1 MYRLISRLVIYR
13 GMEEDGILLRLSD
26 ICQRF
31 YSGDYDKDNLITE
44 IYEQIHSLLDLAT
57 RYGFNKNLWHNYLAF
72 QLAMSENPFTMVSE
86 RLAAMMVRSMHLPK
100 QIFRYSRNCLTMI
113 FTD

>member
-31 YSGDYDKDNLITE
+31 YSGDYDKDNLVTE

-72 QLAMSENPFTMVSE
+72 
-86 RLAAMMVRSMHLPK
+86 HLPK

-113 FTD
+113 FHRLKKH

>member
-31 YSGDYDKDNLITE
+31 YSGDYDKDNLVTE

-57 RYGFNKNLWHNYLAF
+57 RYGFNKNLWQCAKSNKCTEWDHPPGDAGR
-72 QLAMSENPFTMVSE
+72 VS
-86 RLAAMMVRSMHLPK
+86 RHYGK
-100 QIFRYSRNCLTMI
+100 QWFR
-113 FTD
+113 

>member
-31 YSGDYDKDNLITE
+31 YSGDYDKDNLVTE
-44 IYEQIHSLLDLAT
+44 IYEQIHSLS
-57 RYGFNKNLWHNYLAF
+57 LW
-72 QLAMSENPFTMVSE
+72 
-86 RLAAMMVRSMHLPK
+86 
-100 QIFRYSRNCLTMI
+100 I
-113 FTD
+113 